1 MLSAKPSRIINGG
14 EWRLLGEYV
23 EVETGKNNARPQ
35 LTKALAH
42 CRMTGATFVV
52 AKLDRLSRNQAFLMP
67 VYEGTGEG
75 GVIFGSAED
84 PTRPDG
90 KFIVQQMAAVAEL
103 EAGLISQRTKAAL
116 AQSKK
121 KLGGYRGGPKVDGKL
136 GAAARKSAADDF
148 AARLAP
154 LLNQMR
160 AEELSLRQMAAEL
173 VSKGL
178 RTPRGGE
185 WTATAV
191 RNALTLSI
199 NSTGHRPLGFPG
211 TGGRGGQRSRRHL
224 FCCAGR

>member
-1 MLSAKPSRIINGG
+1 MDGKFIAYFRVSTTRQGQSGLGLDAQREAVQNHLNGG
-14 EWRLLGEYV
+14 EWHLLDEYV

-52 AKLDRLSRNQAFLMP
+52 AKLDRLSRNQAFLMS

-75 GVIFGSAED
+75 GVIFCDLPKIPPG
-84 PTRPDG
+84 PIG

-121 KLGGYRGGPKVDGKL
+121 KLGGYRGGPKVDGRL
-136 GAAARKSAADDF
+136 GAAAGKTAADDF
-148 AARLAP
+148 ASRLAP
-154 LLNQMR
+154 LLCQMR
-160 AEELSLRQMAAEL
+160 ADGRSLRQMAAEL
-173 VSKGL
+173 TSKGIP
-178 RTPRGGE
+178 TPRGGE

-191 RNALTLSI
+191 RNVLTRI
-199 NSTGHRPLGFPG
+199 AIQRP
-211 TGGRGGQRSRRHL
+211 
-224 FCCAGR
+224 